1 MYVNP
6 IVVKKMIEHS
16 RKKDVTAGY
25 VNLTLKKRREINSKL
40 PKPNKRYTSINSGKA
55 VGKVNNL

>member
-6 IVVKKMIEHS
+6 IVVKKMVEHS
-16 RKKDVTAGY
+16 TKKDVTAGY
-25 VNLTLKKRREINSKL
+25 VNLTPKKKREINSKL
-40 PKPNKRYTSINSGKA
+40 LKPNKRYTSINSGKA